1 MKVAAIVLAAGSSS
15 RFGEDKLQLMVNGL
29 EVWRHSVRAFL
40 THEQVSVVGLV
51 TSTDLVEQA
60 KALEPD
66 LDFVVAGG
74 ASRQESSRIGLS
86 SLPDDVDVVL
96 VHDAARPFVTKQ
108 TISAVIEA
116 VIQHGA
122 ACPALPVKDT
132 IKQSDAAGVV
142 RTLDRSQLVAV
153 QTPQGA
159 RLADLLEAHKRASH
173 DFTDDVAM
181 LEPLGIQTAFVPGD
195 ERNFKITTPADM
207 AKMNQAMEYRTG
219 IGYDIHRFSDDPN
232 RPMILG
238 GVEFDDKPGLEGHSD
253 ADALLH
259 AVVDAVMGSTG
270 QGDIGVHFPNTDPR
284 WKNAPSKVFLEK
296 AGDLA
301 KESGWEIVNI
311 DVSVVAERPKIMV
324 RNAEICAAIADS
336 LRINPERVSVKAT
349 TNEKLGAI
357 GRSEGIAAFAIAT
370 VRRPE
375 S

>member
-1 MKVAAIVLAAGSSS
+1 MKIAAIVLAAGSSS
-15 RFGEDKLQLMVNGL
+15 RFGEDKLQLRVNGL

-40 THEQVSVVGLV
+40 THDQVSFVGLV
-51 TSTDLVEQA
+51 TSTDFCAQA
-60 KALEPD
+60 KVLEPD
-66 LDFVVAGG
+66 LDCVVSGG
-74 ASRQESSRIGLS
+74 ASRKDSSRIGLS

-96 VHDAARPFVTKQ
+96 IHDAARPFVSQQ
-108 TISAVIEA
+108 TISAVIES

-132 IKQSDAAGVV
+132 IKQCDATGVV
-142 RTLDRSQLVAV
+142 RTLDRSQLFAV
-153 QTPQGA
+153 QTPQGG
-159 RLADLLEAHKRASH
+159 RLSDLLKAHDMATRE
-173 DFTDDVAM
+173 FTDDVAM
-181 LEPLGIQTAFVPGD
+181 LEALGIQTAFVPGD
-195 ERNFKITTPADM
+195 ERNLKITTPADV

-238 GVEFDDKPGLEGHSD
+238 GVEFDDKPGLDGHSD

-284 WKNAPSKVFLEK
+284 WKNAPSRLFLEK

-324 RNAEICAAIADS
+324 RNAEICASIAGS